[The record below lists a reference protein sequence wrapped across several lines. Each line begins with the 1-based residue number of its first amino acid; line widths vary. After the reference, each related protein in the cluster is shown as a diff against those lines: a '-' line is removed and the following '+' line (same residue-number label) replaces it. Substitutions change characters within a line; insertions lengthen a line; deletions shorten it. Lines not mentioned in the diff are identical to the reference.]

1 MLLKNT
7 QDMDNFAA
15 VKPIFLIGYMGCG
28 KTTLG
33 RALSRQMGYEF
44 IDLDIY
50 IENRYH
56 RSIKELF
63 ALHGEEGF
71 RKIERRMLEEVSEF
85 ERTVVACGGGTP
97 CHFDNIS
104 LMNSKGITVY
114 LTTPT
119 ERIAARLSLPGA
131 KAKRPIIAGKTDGEL
146 KKFIDGNL
154 KAREPYYSQA
164 SITFDSTDI
173 ETASTTESTAARLAN
188 ILTARQ

>member
-1 MLLKNT
+1 
-7 QDMDNFAA
+7 MDNFAA

-104 LMNSKGITVY
+104 LMN
-114 LTTPT
+114 
-119 ERIAARLSLPGA
+119 R
-131 KAKRPIIAGKTDGEL
+131 KRPIIAGKTDGEL
-146 KKFIDGNL
+146 KQFIDGNL